1 MSGSNPSSDNGRH
14 RNSINGSDGQPA
26 WLLHARPWRETSQL
40 LEVFTAEYGRL
51 GLVAKGVRRPKSP
64 LRGVLQPFQPLL
76 ISFSGR
82 GELKTLRSAEL
93 QGVPQPLLG
102 DAVMAG
108 FYVNE
113 LLLKTLQREDSHP
126 PLFAAYGD
134 TLRLLRSGKV
144 AWPLRRLEQAL
155 LGELGYAVETRFDTR
170 GEILQPTLL
179 YGYEAEHGATAQA
192 KIGAQVHGRS
202 LLALN
207 SNDRPDSDVLLELKG
222 LLQYL
227 LQPLLEGKPMISSQ
241 IARQQAR
248 QTTGVMHK
256 PTNG

>member
-1 MSGSNPSSDNGRH
+1 MSGSNPPSKYGNN
-14 RNSINGSDGQPA
+14 RNTVNASDGQPA
-26 WLLHARPWRETSQL
+26 WLLHTRPWRETSQL

-51 GLVAKGVRRPKSP
+51 GLVAKGVRRPKSA

-108 FYVNE
+108 FYANE
-113 LLLKTLQREDSHP
+113 LLLKILQREDSHP
-126 PLFAAYGD
+126 QLFAAYGD
-134 TLRLLRSGKV
+134 TLRLLRSGKI
-144 AWPLRRLEQAL
+144 AWPLRRLEHAL
-155 LGELGYAVETRFDTR
+155 LSELGYAVESRFDTN
-170 GEILQPTLL
+170 GEILQPSLR

-192 KIGAQVHGRS
+192 KIGVQIYGRS
-202 LLALN
+202 LMALN
-207 SNDRPDSDVLLELKG
+207 STDRPDSDVLLELKG

-248 QTTGVMHK
+248 QKIRTTTTHN
-256 PTNG
+256 NG